1 MAGKLAIVQ
10 LGLGGV
16 GQALVRQYLDLAPRY
31 PALGYTA
38 LGDRSGLF
46 FRQGGLSA
54 ADLERILE
62 LKSAGQTIA
71 QMAEQL
77 NGKGQFIPPSEN
89 GLPDL
94 SMLLVSSARTG
105 SVVVVDA
112 TGDRGT
118 YDTLFRA
125 RTLGAH
131 AVMCNK
137 WPLAE
142 PFDRYEALMS
152 AGGGSNRIGFET
164 TVGAALPVIGTLQML
179 LETGDEVYRIEASVS
194 GTLGFVLTQL
204 DQGVSFSA
212 AVREAN
218 RLGYTEPDPRDD
230 LSGVDAQRK
239 GLILA
244 RVLGRRLDMADVRVE
259 SLVPPALQGV
269 GLDEFWRL
277 LPEFDAEMAARVQ
290 AAASR
295 GRVLRYVATVDQN
308 GASAGVAE
316 VPSDSQLGSLR
327 GTESLFVFHTRRY
340 HDQPLSVRG
349 RGAGADIT
357 ASGVMHDILS
367 LVDHHSGS
375 L

>member
-16 GQALVRQYLDLAPRY
+16 GQALVRQYLDLSARY
-31 PALGYTA
+31 PTLDYTA
-38 LGDRSGLF
+38 LGDRSGLI
-46 FRQGGLSA
+46 FRAGGWA
-54 ADLERILE
+54 NDDLERVLQ
-62 LKSAGQTIA
+62 LKAEGRSVAEIAG
-71 QMAEQL
+71 QL
-77 NGKGQFIPPSEN
+77 NGRTQFVPPSDN

-94 SMLLVSSARTG
+94 SMLLVSLARTG

-118 YDTLFRA
+118 YDTLYRA

-131 AVMCNK
+131 VVMCNK
-137 WPLAE
+137 WPLAV
-142 PFDRYEALMS
+142 PYDRYEALMS
-152 AGGGSNRIGFET
+152 AGGGAGRIRFET
-164 TVGAALPVIGTLQML
+164 TVGAALPVIGTLQTL
-179 LETGDEVYRIEASVS
+179 QQTGDEVRRIEASVS
-194 GTLGFVLTQL
+194 GTLGYVLTQM
-204 DQGVSFSA
+204 DEGVPFSA

-230 LSGVDAQRK
+230 LAGVDAQRK

-244 RVLGRRLDMADVRVE
+244 RVLGQRLDMSDVRVE

-269 GLDEFWRL
+269 SLDEFWRR
-277 LPEFDAEMAARVQ
+277 LPDSDGEMAARVQ
-290 AAASR
+290 SAASR
-295 GRVLRYVATVDQN
+295 GCVLRYVATVDGE
-308 GASAGVAE
+308 GASAGVVE
-316 VPSDSQLGSLR
+316 VPSGSQLGSLR

-367 LVDHHSGS
+367 LTGS